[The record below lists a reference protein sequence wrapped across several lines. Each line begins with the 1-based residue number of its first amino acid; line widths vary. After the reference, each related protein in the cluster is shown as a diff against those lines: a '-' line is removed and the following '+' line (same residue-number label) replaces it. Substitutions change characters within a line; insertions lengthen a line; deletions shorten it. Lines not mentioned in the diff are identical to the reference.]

1 MRAILIDPE
10 KRTLTEIQLT
20 NGDDYEEI
28 QKVLRCRSYTTGA
41 QLSGSL
47 LEGFEAI
54 YVSDDPLE
62 ERDDPRFW
70 FQVDAERDSP
80 SSYPIAGLGL
90 AQRIDPEG
98 AACDVRIAVEE
109 LRARI
114 TFTQRKFRGL
124 TTTEHEQG
132 LVVGLHA
139 PIIDGTDEE
148 EDRQSGA

>member
-1 MRAILIDPE
+1 M
-10 KRTLTEIQLT
+10 
-20 NGDDYEEI
+20 
-28 QKVLRCRSYTTGA
+28 LRCRSYTTGA

-80 SSYPIAGLGL
+80 SAISDR
-90 AQRIDPEG
+90 RIGSGAADRSQG